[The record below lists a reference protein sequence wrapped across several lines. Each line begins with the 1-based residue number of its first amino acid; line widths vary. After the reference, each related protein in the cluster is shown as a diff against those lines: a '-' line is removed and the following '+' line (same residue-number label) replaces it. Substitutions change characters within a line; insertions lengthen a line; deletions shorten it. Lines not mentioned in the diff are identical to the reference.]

1 MAFGQ
6 PSDAWP
12 RIHRGH
18 NSWRVIQKIPEATG
32 ESEDEIGFIDVVPF
46 RTRMDKAPSSKDLQ
60 RAWGKVALPQIQ
72 ALQLRRIVALGK
84 KAWEVIARRNLPKAS
99 ELIFCSSA
107 ASATVIS
114 AKSRRRFCLSR
125 H

>member
-32 ESEDEIGFIDVVPF
+32 ESEDEIGFINVVPF
-46 RTRMDKAPSSKDLQ
+46 RTRTDKAPSSKDLQ

-72 ALQLRRIVALGK
+72 ALQLRHCR
-84 KAWEVIARRNLPKAS
+84 AWKEGVGSHSAPKPGQGLRADFLFKRGIGDSYIRQESQEVLP
-99 ELIFCSSA
+99 IP
-107 ASATVIS
+107 
-114 AKSRRRFCLSR
+114 
-125 H
+125 